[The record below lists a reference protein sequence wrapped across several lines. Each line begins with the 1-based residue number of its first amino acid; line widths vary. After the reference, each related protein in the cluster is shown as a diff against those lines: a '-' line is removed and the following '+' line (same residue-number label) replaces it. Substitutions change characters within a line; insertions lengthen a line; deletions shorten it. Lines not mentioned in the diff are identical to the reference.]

1 MKPQNRNIYHKN
13 DNVSPSK
20 QKRLSD
26 NINPDD
32 LSDDLESVSQM
43 LSERSAKNKNAR
55 INNMKNSNYNNNNI
69 NTKPLSTVDETKK
82 KLEKQ
87 FDNSSKKPGY
97 KPSPNA
103 VPVMNFAD
111 SKAKNKSQ
119 VILNFKYIYI
129 NINIKFCFI
138 NLAKRRGVIFKYY

>member
-1 MKPQNRNIYHKN
+1 MKPQQRNIYHSN
-13 DNVSPSK
+13 DRVSPAK

-55 INNMKNSNYNNNNI
+55 INNMKNNKNSI

-87 FDNSSKKPGY
+87 FDNSNKKGY

-111 SKAKNKSQ
+111 SKLKNKNQ
-119 VILNFKYIYI
+119 VI
-129 NINIKFCFI
+129 
-138 NLAKRRGVIFKYY
+138 

>member
-1 MKPQNRNIYHKN
+1 MKPQQRNLYHKN
-13 DNVSPSK
+13 ENVSPVK

-43 LSERSAKNKNAR
+43 LSERSAKHKTAKA
-55 INNMKNSNYNNNNI
+55 NNIKNSNNNI

-87 FDNSSKKPGY
+87 FDISSKKGY

-111 SKAKNKSQ
+111 SKQKNKIQ
-119 VILNFKYIYI
+119 VIEISIIEF
-129 NINIKFCFI
+129 
-138 NLAKRRGVIFKYY
+138 